1 MSSDIQYMQEA
12 LALAHEAERA
22 NEVPVG
28 AVLVA
33 DGEIIG
39 RGSNAPIATN
49 DPTAHAEIQA
59 IRAAAAAVGNYRLVE
74 TTLYV
79 TLEPCPMC
87 AGAMVHARVGRL
99 VYGCADPRS
108 GSAGSVYDL
117 VRSEQLNHRLEVTA
131 GVLEDECRELL
142 QGFFRQRR

>member
-39 RGSNAPIATN
+39 RGSNAPITTN

-142 QGFFRQRR
+142 QVFFRQRR